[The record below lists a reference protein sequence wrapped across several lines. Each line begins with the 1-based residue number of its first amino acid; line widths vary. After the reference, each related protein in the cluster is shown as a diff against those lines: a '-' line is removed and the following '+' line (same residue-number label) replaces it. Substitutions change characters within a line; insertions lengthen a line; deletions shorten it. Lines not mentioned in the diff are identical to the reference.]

1 MQNKTAFRQAT
12 KRREYMDGWMDAKM
26 TAREDSFFDDVVKY
40 LNIYQR
46 LWQNV
51 LAFVVVVVVVNSLP
65 FP

>member
-1 MQNKTAFRQAT
+1 
-12 KRREYMDGWMDAKM
+12 MDGWMDAKM

-51 LAFVVVVVVVNSLP
+51 LAFVVVVVVVVNSLP